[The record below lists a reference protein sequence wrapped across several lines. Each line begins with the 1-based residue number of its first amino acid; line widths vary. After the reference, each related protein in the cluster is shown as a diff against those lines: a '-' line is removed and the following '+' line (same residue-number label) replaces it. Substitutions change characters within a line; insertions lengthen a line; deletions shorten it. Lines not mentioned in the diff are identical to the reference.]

1 MMKTQTETFRGYGKI
16 CELNAQTAV
25 ECRFGGEAETVL
37 SAHATAVLTGA
48 EAGNGEVRYFGKAHF
63 LIVYEDAEKRVCRA
77 EKGVEF
83 TARAQDDRCFPALTA
98 RVARSEE
105 HTSELQ
111 SQR

>member
-63 LIVYEDAEKRVCRA
+63 LIVYEDAEKRVCASPRLRRA
-77 EKGVEF
+77 SPSRWITCPCAERV
-83 TARAQDDRCFPALTA
+83 RAY
-98 RVARSEE
+98 S
-105 HTSELQ
+105 
-111 SQR
+111 